1 MEKSPASISEAIGSI
16 DAAITVC
23 DADLRLLY
31 MNEKSRLTFGGKDS
45 GPLVGTSLV
54 DCHKPQS
61 VEKMKKILAS
71 GQSNVYTISKN
82 GAKKLIWQAP
92 WEKDGKIGG
101 LVEISIPL
109 PEDIPHYDRG

>member
-1 MEKSPASISEAIGSI
+1 MEKLPACLGEAIGSI

-31 MNEKSRLTFGGKDS
+31 MNEKAAITFGGRGP
-45 GPLVGTSLV
+45 GPLVGSSLV

-61 VEKMKKILAS
+61 VEKMKAILAS
-71 GQSNVYTISKN
+71 GQPNVYTISKN
-82 GAKKLIWQAP
+82 GVRKLIWQGP
-92 WEKDGKIGG
+92 WEKDGEIGG

-109 PEDIPHYDRG
+109 PDSMPHYDRG